1 MSGAVLQT
9 REEGG
14 VLTLLMN
21 RPEKRNALNGEL
33 VEALG
38 RALEAARHRAEIRV
52 VLLRGAGEDFCAGA
66 DLEELEGMLEQAEEA
81 SLVDARRLGA
91 LFLALRRH
99 PKPVVAVVHGR
110 ALAGGC
116 GLASSCDLILARE
129 DARLGYPEVHLG
141 FVPAMVMAILRRK
154 LPEGRAFEMV
164 VTGEAVSAMEGH
176 RLGLVNRVFP
186 VDAFEAEV
194 RAFAADLA
202 TRPPS
207 AVSLTKA
214 LIYEQGDL
222 DLEEGVERGAQVNV
236 VARQTDACRNGVRA
250 FLERKRGRTS

>member
-1 MSGAVLQT
+1 
-9 REEGG
+9 
-14 VLTLLMN
+14 
-21 RPEKRNALNGEL
+21 
-33 VEALG
+33 
-38 RALEAARHRAEIRV
+38 
-52 VLLRGAGEDFCAGA
+52 
-66 DLEELEGMLEQAEEA
+66 
-81 SLVDARRLGA
+81 
-91 LFLALRRH
+91 
-99 PKPVVAVVHGR
+99 
-110 ALAGGC
+110 
-116 GLASSCDLILARE
+116 
-129 DARLGYPEVHLG
+129 
-141 FVPAMVMAILRRK
+141 
-154 LPEGRAFEMV
+154 MV

-214 LIYEQGDL
+214 LLYEQGDL

-236 VARQTDACRNGVRA
+236 AARQTDACRNGVRA